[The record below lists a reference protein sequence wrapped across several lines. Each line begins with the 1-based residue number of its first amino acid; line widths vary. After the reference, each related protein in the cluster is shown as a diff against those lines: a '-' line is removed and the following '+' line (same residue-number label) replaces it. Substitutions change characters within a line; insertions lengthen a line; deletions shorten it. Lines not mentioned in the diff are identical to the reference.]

1 VQGGECVKCRNAGG
15 LTPAYGN
22 NREGLMLYCGH
33 WMEADHK
40 GLRHELSRT
49 IGATLLMVVMWVVYA
64 RAIGAIMAEALRYS

>member
-1 VQGGECVKCRNAGG
+1 
-15 LTPAYGN
+15 
-22 NREGLMLYCGH
+22 MLYCGH